1 MSPSS
6 YSLFR
11 RRLLRAGAGA
21 TTLLAAPAL
30 VRAQALVPTPSQ
42 TEGPFYPVALPPD
55 ADNDLVSVRGA
66 GAPAR
71 GVVTHITGRVRD
83 TAGRPIVG
91 ARVEIWQCD
100 AQGLYDHPRQSDL
113 GRRDQGFQGF
123 GQTMAAADGTY
134 RFRTI
139 QPVAYSGRT
148 PHIHFRIVAPDGRRL
163 TTQMYVAGEA
173 GNERDGVFR
182 AIRDPRQ
189 RQQVVVS
196 LAPAAGLEPGALAGT
211 FDIVLA

>member
-1 MSPSS
+1 MSSSS
-6 YSLFR
+6 YPLFR

-30 VRAQALVPTPSQ
+30 VRAQALVPTPAQ

-71 GVVTHITGRVRD
+71 GVVMHITGRVRD
-83 TAGRPIVG
+83 TAGLPIVG

-123 GQTMAAADGTY
+123 GQTIAAADGAY

-211 FDIVLA
+211 FDIVMA

>member
-1 MSPSS
+1 MSSSS
-6 YSLFR
+6 YPLFR

-30 VRAQALVPTPSQ
+30 VRAQALVPTPAQ

-71 GVVTHITGRVRD
+71 GVVMHITGRVRD
-83 TAGRPIVG
+83 TAGLPIVG

-123 GQTMAAADGTY
+123 GQTIAAADGAY

-182 AIRDPRQ
+182 AIRDARQ

-211 FDIVLA
+211 FDIVMA

>member
-1 MSPSS
+1 MSSSS
-6 YSLFR
+6 YPLFR

-30 VRAQALVPTPSQ
+30 VRAQALVPTPAQ

-71 GVVTHITGRVRD
+71 GVVMHITGRVRD
-83 TAGRPIVG
+83 TAGLPIVG

-123 GQTMAAADGTY
+123 GQTIAAADGAY